1 MVINKWAGRCLV
13 AALIGAGLVGCGGSD
28 SPAPVAAPAPTTP
41 GPAPAPAPGA
51 AVTFNATA
59 LMANE
64 ADNII
69 AATYSD
75 LDARAGALLAAVQAL
90 EATKTQPVLE
100 AAQVAWRATRV
111 PWESSEGFLFGPV
124 ESLGIDPAIDSWP
137 LNTADLEAFL
147 ATNPAATQAQI
158 ETAGD
163 DVRGFHAIE
172 FLLFGDG
179 VATNQKAVADLTAPQ
194 LNYLVALTQALKA
207 RTNVLATSWTVD
219 FNGAGPYAALL
230 RSPNAT
236 NTLYQT
242 PGAVIQELVNGLI
255 TIASEVGTAK
265 MSEPLGTSAATA
277 NTSLVESQ
285 YSWNSLTDFHNN
297 IQSILNVYTGKR
309 GFSPA
314 TDTLAATDN
323 GLFAFVNAHDP
334 ALARLVHEQILDA
347 MQKIALVKADGNP
360 NTTEITGTAQP
371 FRNQIRTAPG
381 RALIATAI
389 ASLGTLQTTLETRV
403 LPLVASTTFAN

>member
-1 MVINKWAGRCLV
+1 MVIHKWAGRCLV
-13 AALIGAGLVGCGGSD
+13 AAMLGAGLAACGGSD
-28 SPAPVAAPAPTTP
+28 SPAPAAPPASGTPT
-41 GPAPAPAPGA
+41 PAPAPSPGA
-51 AVTFNATA
+51 AVSFSATA

-69 AATYSD
+69 AATYTD
-75 LDARAGALLAAVQAL
+75 LDTRAGALLTAVQAL
-90 EATKTQPVLE
+90 ETTRTQPVLE
-100 AAQVAWRATRV
+100 AAQAAWRATRV

-137 LNTADLEAFL
+137 LNTADLETFL
-147 ATNPAATQAQI
+147 SANPDATQAQI
-158 ETAGD
+158 ENAGD

-179 VATNQKAVADLTAPQ
+179 VASNQKAVTDLTDAQ

-207 RTNVLATSWTVD
+207 RTNVLATSWTTD

-230 RSPNAT
+230 RSPGAS
-236 NTLYQT
+236 NTQYQT
-242 PGAVIQELVNGLI
+242 PAAVVQELVNGLI

-265 MSEPLGTSAATA
+265 MAEPLGTSEATA
-277 NTSLVESQ
+277 DTSLVESQ

-309 GFSPA
+309 GFAPG

-323 GLFAFVNAHDP
+323 GLYAFVNAHDA
-334 ALARLVHEQILDA
+334 ALARTVYDQIIDA

-360 NTTEITGTAQP
+360 STTEITGTALP
-371 FRNQIRTAPG
+371 FRTQIGTAAG
-381 RALIATAI
+381 RALINTAI
-389 ASLGTLQTTLETRV
+389 ESLATLQATLETQV
-403 LPLVASTTFAN
+403 LPLVATTTFSN